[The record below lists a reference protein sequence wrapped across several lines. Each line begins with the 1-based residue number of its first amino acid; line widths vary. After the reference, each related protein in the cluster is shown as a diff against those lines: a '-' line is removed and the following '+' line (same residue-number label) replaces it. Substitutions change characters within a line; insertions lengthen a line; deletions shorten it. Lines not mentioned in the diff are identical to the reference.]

1 MPRETDLRRTR
12 PVAGS
17 LVGCGRLGPFHLEQL
32 YTGRIKAGLSPT
44 TVLQLHRVLHHALRD
59 AVRWSLV
66 PRNISELVTAPRPAG
81 YEFRVLSPQQARALL
96 QAVNGDRLEALYVL
110 AITTGMREGELF
122 GLRWTDVNLR
132 AGALHLT
139 RQLKTKSSR
148 RQVLL
153 PHIAV
158 EALTAHHQ
166 RQDQEHKLA
175 GTAWQDHGLVFPN
188 QVGRPINPSNFR
200 PRDFYPLLKRAGL
213 PLCASMTC
221 ATAPPRCCL
230 S

>member
-1 MPRETDLRRTR
+1 
-12 PVAGS
+12 
-17 LVGCGRLGPFHLEQL
+17 
-32 YTGRIKAGLSPT
+32 
-44 TVLQLHRVLHHALRD
+44 VLQLHRVLHHALRD

-110 AITTGMREGELF
+110 AITTGMRQGGLP
-122 GLRWTDVNLR
+122 GLRWTDVNLH
-132 AGALHLT
+132 AGSLRLV

-200 PRDFYPLLKRAGL
+200 PRDFHPLLKRAGL
-213 PLCASMTC
+213 PRMRFHDLRHSAATLLLELVSIPKWSARCSGTARSASPSTC
-221 ATAPPRCCL
+221 TPT
-230 S
+230 